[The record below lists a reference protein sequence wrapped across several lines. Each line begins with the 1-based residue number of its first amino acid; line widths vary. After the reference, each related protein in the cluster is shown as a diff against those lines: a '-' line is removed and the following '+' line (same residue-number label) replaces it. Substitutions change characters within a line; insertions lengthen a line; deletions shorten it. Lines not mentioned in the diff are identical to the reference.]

1 MLPIA
6 EIDPLASAAVTAIL
20 GGGGF
25 TAWRVA
31 RTAGRESES
40 IAARTLIEVNE
51 ELRKELDRK
60 DRIIDQL
67 EKRMA
72 HMRKEMESLEQDIAA
87 LRVSNV

>member
-6 EIDPLASAAVTAIL
+6 EVDPLVSAAVTAIL
-20 GGGGF
+20 SGGGF

-31 RTAGRESES
+31 RTASRESES

-72 HMRKEMESLEQDIAA
+72 HMRKEMESLEHDIAA